1 MKSGRLSLNGPCTIL
16 LPSDFA
22 QLQVNFAKLSPAR
35 QLKLLQYHV
44 LRGKFT
50 KGRLLSTV
58 PFWRFFTQN
67 QNTALV
73 KLNKKGECYF
83 AGEKGGAN
91 MFAPLNVPDIAQTKN
106 VAVHGVFFALTPPN
120 M

>member
-16 LPSDFA
+16 LPSNYA
-22 QLQVNFAKLSPAR
+22 QFQVNFAQLSPVR

-73 KLNKKGECYF
+73 KLNKQGECYF
-83 AGEKGGAN
+83 SGEKGSAL
-91 MFAPLNVPDIAQTKN
+91 FAPLNVPDIAQTKS